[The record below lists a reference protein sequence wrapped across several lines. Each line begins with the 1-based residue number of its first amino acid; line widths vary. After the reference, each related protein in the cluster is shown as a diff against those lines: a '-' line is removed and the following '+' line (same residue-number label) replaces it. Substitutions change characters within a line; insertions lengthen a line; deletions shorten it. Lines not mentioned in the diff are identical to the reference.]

1 MAVTGDL
8 LGNAISGLLSSQRA
22 LATTSHN
29 IANVNTPGYSR
40 QRAELV
46 TRPASETGFGFIGNG
61 VSVATVSR
69 SFDQFV
75 VDNLRINTTL
85 NAQLSAFHEFASQ
98 VDQML
103 ADPNAGLSPA
113 LQSFFDSVQ
122 AVSDDPSSIPAR
134 QVMLSEAE
142 SFSSRF
148 QFMSDRFQSLN
159 NGVNTQLENSVAT
172 INSLSE
178 SIARLNQDIVNFSG
192 AGTTQQPND
201 LLDQREELVRQLSEI
216 VSVSAVVQNTGEM
229 NIFIGSGV
237 GLVVGNTSTKLVSV
251 NDDFN
256 TGNTEI
262 AQISPTGGTVNITND
277 LSGGIIGGALDFRN
291 NVLEPAIN
299 EIGRMAVVLSETFN
313 DQHQLGQDLNGQIG
327 GLFFNELAISVP
339 LISGNVNNLG
349 NAVVDADINDT
360 SALTTDDYRISFNG
374 AIYQLTNENTNQ
386 VTNLPAFPGG
396 GETVDGIRFS
406 VSAGVMVAGDS
417 FLIRPT
423 HNGASAMGV
432 QINRAEDIAAAA
444 PIRSSAAFVN
454 TGDGVISQPVVN
466 GPAPVNVNL
475 QQTIT
480 ITFNNPPNTYNV
492 IGAGTGNPVGV
503 VYAAGSDITF
513 NGHTFQIAG
522 SPQSGDTFTVESNV
536 GGVSDNRN
544 SLQLAGLQSQP
555 VVGGIV
561 DLQGSYSQ
569 FVSNVGTQ
577 THQAGI
583 NRAAQNVLLNQSH
596 EARETISGVNL
607 DEEAANLMKFQQM
620 YQAAAQVITTAD
632 TIFQTLIGAVR
643 R

>member
-1 MAVTGDL
+1 M
-8 LGNAISGLLSSQRA
+8 
-22 LATTSHN
+22 
-29 IANVNTPGYSR
+29 
-40 QRAELV
+40 
-46 TRPASETGFGFIGNG
+46 
-61 VSVATVSR
+61 
-69 SFDQFV
+69 
-75 VDNLRINTTL
+75 
-85 NAQLSAFHEFASQ
+85 
-98 VDQML
+98 
-103 ADPNAGLSPA
+103 
-113 LQSFFDSVQ
+113 
-122 AVSDDPSSIPAR
+122 
-134 QVMLSEAE
+134 
-142 SFSSRF
+142 
-148 QFMSDRFQSLN
+148 
-159 NGVNTQLENSVAT
+159 
-172 INSLSE
+172 
-178 SIARLNQDIVNFSG
+178 
-192 AGTTQQPND
+192 
-201 LLDQREELVRQLSEI
+201 
-216 VSVSAVVQNTGEM
+216 
-229 NIFIGSGV
+229 
-237 GLVVGNTSTKLVSV
+237 
-251 NDDFN
+251 
-256 TGNTEI
+256 
-262 AQISPTGGTVNITND
+262 
-277 LSGGIIGGALDFRN
+277 
-291 NVLEPAIN
+291 
-299 EIGRMAVVLSETFN
+299 
-313 DQHQLGQDLNGQIG
+313 GQDLNGQIG

-349 NAVVDADINDT
+349 TAVVDADINDT

>member
-75 VDNLRINTTL
+75 VNNLRINTTL

-159 NGVNTQLENSVAT
+159 SGVNTQLKNSVAT

-192 AGTTQQPND
+192 AGTNQQPND

-277 LSGGIIGGALDFRN
+277 LTGGIIGGALDFRN

-313 DQHQLGQDLNGQIG
+313 D
-327 GLFFNELAISVP
+327 
-339 LISGNVNNLG
+339 
-349 NAVVDADINDT
+349 
-360 SALTTDDYRISFNG
+360 
-374 AIYQLTNENTNQ
+374 
-386 VTNLPAFPGG
+386 
-396 GETVDGIRFS
+396 
-406 VSAGVMVAGDS
+406 
-417 FLIRPT
+417 
-423 HNGASAMGV
+423 
-432 QINRAEDIAAAA
+432 
-444 PIRSSAAFVN
+444 
-454 TGDGVISQPVVN
+454 
-466 GPAPVNVNL
+466 
-475 QQTIT
+475 
-480 ITFNNPPNTYNV
+480 
-492 IGAGTGNPVGV
+492 
-503 VYAAGSDITF
+503 
-513 NGHTFQIAG
+513 
-522 SPQSGDTFTVESNV
+522 
-536 GGVSDNRN
+536 
-544 SLQLAGLQSQP
+544 
-555 VVGGIV
+555 
-561 DLQGSYSQ
+561 
-569 FVSNVGTQ
+569 
-577 THQAGI
+577 
-583 NRAAQNVLLNQSH
+583 
-596 EARETISGVNL
+596 
-607 DEEAANLMKFQQM
+607 
-620 YQAAAQVITTAD
+620 
-632 TIFQTLIGAVR
+632 
-643 R
+643 